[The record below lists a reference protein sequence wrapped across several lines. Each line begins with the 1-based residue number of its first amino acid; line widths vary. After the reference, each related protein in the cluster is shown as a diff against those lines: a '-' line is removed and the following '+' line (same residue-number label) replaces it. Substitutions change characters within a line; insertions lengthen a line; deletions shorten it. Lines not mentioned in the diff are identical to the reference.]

1 MKNASSWS
9 SLAQSPTTNSP
20 LPPPP
25 TAAAVGTKAVA
36 DQFLAFKRQ
45 AKEKAEKVNCLVKIF
60 LEKTLALMV
69 ETVEWLRLFDLV
81 F

>member
-45 AKEKAEKVNCLVKIF
+45 AKEKIEKVYWFIKIF
-60 LEKTLALMV
+60 QENYWLV
-69 ETVEWLRLFDLV
+69 DEWLRKKLDLAL
-81 F
+81 